1 MRYQHQALCLN
12 NALQVTRGNLAGL
25 GALLALLHPT
35 QGSCTCVVD
44 PPGDAPTSIGQM
56 LYRSGDRSALLS
68 FLLPAKT
75 ADTPAAAALLDELA
89 VQAGAMGA
97 LNLRAAVAEDTPMFE
112 NLRQGGYTVYSWQ
125 RIWQVPVSNGGQT
138 DGQWELATGLD
149 IQPVQTLY
157 NALVPPLVQAAE
169 SLSSTFPDRW
179 VFRTKGVM
187 LGYADIH
194 YGSHGI
200 YVEPVIHPT
209 VTNLPAVIFSLVDSI
224 SSLGRSVF
232 LGIRADQAFIEHALD
247 TINASCSPR
256 LALFVK
262 YLVRMQRVGSLAQR
276 HTLREDHHPE
286 PTLPFMPFTS
296 PDGLLGPRETQQ
308 RLN

>member
-44 PPGDAPTSIGQM
+44 PPGNDPTAIGQL
-56 LYRSGDRSALLS
+56 LYRSGERSALLS
-68 FLLPAKT
+68 FLLPANA

-97 LNLRAAVAEDTPMFE
+97 LNIRAAVVEDTSMFE
-112 NLRQGGYTVYSWQ
+112 NLRRGGYTVYSWQ
-125 RIWQVPVSNGGQT
+125 RIWQAPAVTSGQPN
-138 DGQWELATGLD
+138 GQWELASGLD
-149 IQPVQTLY
+149 IQPIQILY

-169 SLSSTFPDRW
+169 SLSITFQDRW
-179 VFRTKGVM
+179 VFRSKGIL
-187 LGYADIH
+187 LGYADVH
-194 YGSHGI
+194 YGSHGLYI
-200 YVEPVIHPT
+200 EPVIHPS
-209 VTNLPAVIFSLVDSI
+209 VTDLSSILFSLIDSV
-224 SSLGRSVF
+224 SSLGRNTY
-232 LGIRADQAFIEHALD
+232 LGIRADQSFVEHALD
-247 TINASCSPR
+247 SMGASCSPR

-262 YLVRMQRVGSLAQR
+262 YLVRMQRVSSLAQQ
-276 HTLREDHHPE
+276 HTLRENHRPE
-286 PTLPFMPFTS
+286 PTLPFMPYTS